1 MFIRDRNTLHDNNV
15 SERWDMRQAFTQ
27 QSLFTLGLKES
38 LKTRGVRVKKKDL
51 KHFLDFLRQIC
62 PWFPEE
68 GTIDK
73 KTWAR
78 VGDCFRDYYA
88 SFGSEKIPV
97 TAFNYWSLIN
107 DIIQNSSCFQD
118 LVLWKSTRLHTV
130 SVLSYPSWLCYDWY
144 GGGTF
149 ITVSFYVCSFP

>member
-1 MFIRDRNTLHDNNV
+1 
-15 SERWDMRQAFTQ
+15 MRVT
-27 QSLFTLGLKES
+27 
-38 LKTRGVRVKKKDL
+38 RVKKKVGT
-51 KHFLDFLRQIC
+51 IC
-62 PWFPEE
+62 PWFLEE

-88 SFGSEKIPV
+88 TFGPEKIPV

-118 LVLWKSTRLHTV
+118 LVL
-130 SVLSYPSWLCYDWY
+130 
-144 GGGTF
+144 
-149 ITVSFYVCSFP
+149 